1 MVKIIRNVIRCKKCD
16 EIIESKTVHDFR
28 FCTCHSC
35 AVDGGRDYFRRVG
48 ACEDWEDMS
57 ETEEIE

>member
-1 MVKIIRNVIRCKKCD
+1 MVKIIRNVIKCKKCG
-16 EIIESKTVHDFR
+16 EVIESKTVHDFR
-28 FCTCHSC
+28 FCTCRLC

-48 ACEDWEDMS
+48 AREDWEDMS